1 MRYLRKKGFRKYV
14 AIPALAFLIFLEMP
28 LTGYATSKKT
38 QQQIDKLKEQQE
50 ETKEQLDDAS
60 QKKKNLEVAKSR
72 LENYLMELN
81 NQFAVLSEELTALED
96 QLTAKQEE
104 LDETC
109 VELEEARQREEKQ
122 YKDMKKRIQFLYEN
136 GDMDYITLFLEA
148 ESFGDFLNRA
158 EYATELVTYDRKML
172 EEFQN
177 TKQLIE
183 EKETLLTTEKEE
195 LESLQ
200 DQVTEKQEEVSQ
212 IVQTTGTKINQYS
225 SEIAEAQKLVN
236 EYEGKLED
244 QKSALDELI
253 AKAKKE
259 EEAAEKKKAQEAK
272 AAAASGNSGSA
283 SGSAGNTNNGA
294 VTNVQASE
302 LDMLAAIIYCEAGS
316 ESYEGQLAVGAV
328 VMNRVRSGSFPNN
341 IMGVI
346 YQSGQFSPVASG
358 RFIIALSQGSAT
370 ASCRQA
376 AQAAVGGSSNVG
388 GCLYF
393 RRNTGTIDGIVI
405 GNHVFY

>member
-60 QKKKNLEVAKSR
+60 QKKKNLEAAKSR

-104 LDETC
+104 LDETG

-158 EYATELVTYDRKML
+158 EYATELVTYDRRML

-212 IVQTTGTKINQYS
+212 LVQTTGTKINQYS

-272 AAAASGNSGSA
+272 AAVASGNSGSA

-376 AQAAVGGSSNVG
+376 AQAAVGGNSNVG

>member
-14 AIPALAFLIFLEMP
+14 AIPALEFLIFLEMP

-104 LDETC
+104 LDETG

-158 EYATELVTYDRKML
+158 EYATELVTYDRRML

-212 IVQTTGTKINQYS
+212 LVQTTGTKINQYS

-244 QKSALDELI
+244 QNSALDELI

-272 AAAASGNSGSA
+272 AAVASGNSGSA

-376 AQAAVGGSSNVG
+376 AQAAVGGNSNVG